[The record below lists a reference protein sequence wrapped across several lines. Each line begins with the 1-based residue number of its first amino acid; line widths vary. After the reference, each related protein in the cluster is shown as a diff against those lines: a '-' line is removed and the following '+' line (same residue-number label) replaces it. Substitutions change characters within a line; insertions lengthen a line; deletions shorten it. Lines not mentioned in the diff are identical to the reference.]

1 MLIQILVISGSALVV
16 LGILLSALG
25 RVNVRARRDATGTW
39 RASSPLATAGIIL
52 VFVGVC
58 AAVVGA
64 VIANL

>member
-25 RVNVRARRDATGTW
+25 RVNVRA
-39 RASSPLATAGIIL
+39 SSPLASAGIIL

-58 AAVVGA
+58 AAVAGA

>member
-25 RVNVRARRDATGTW
+25 RVNVRA
-39 RASSPLATAGIIL
+39 L

-58 AAVVGA
+58 AAVAGA